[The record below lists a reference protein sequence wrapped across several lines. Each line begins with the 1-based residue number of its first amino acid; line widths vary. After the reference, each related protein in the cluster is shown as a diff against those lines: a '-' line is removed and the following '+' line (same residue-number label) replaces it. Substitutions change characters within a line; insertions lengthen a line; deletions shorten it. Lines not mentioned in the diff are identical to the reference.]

1 MFDKIRISPLK
12 SVMTDDNFM
21 TDDIRNFMT
30 QQKQRKELILIDN
43 KNTFNQRFQ
52 PIQRSQ
58 PIFMT
63 DGIRNLIHTKHNQ
76 GNAKLRIFSFTPQ
89 RLRIGNVV

>member
-21 TDDIRNFMT
+21 TDGIRNFMA

-43 KNTFNQRFQ
+43 KNTFN
-52 PIQRSQ
+52 
-58 PIFMT
+58 
-63 DGIRNLIHTKHNQ
+63 
-76 GNAKLRIFSFTPQ
+76 
-89 RLRIGNVV
+89 